1 MKFLT
6 VLILGAIVLVGCR
19 TVAKRFELID
29 NKMVLVERM
38 ELRGVGKNKAD
49 FDAKKI
55 ENDSGFKVPFGN
67 TELSDLPRP
76 NVN

>member
-6 VLILGAIVLVGCR
+6 VLILCATVLVGCR

-38 ELRGVGKNKAD
+38 EIRGVGKNKVD

-55 ENDSGFKVPFGN
+55 ENDSGFKMPFSN
-67 TELSDLPRP
+67 TQLSDIPSTR
-76 NVN
+76 